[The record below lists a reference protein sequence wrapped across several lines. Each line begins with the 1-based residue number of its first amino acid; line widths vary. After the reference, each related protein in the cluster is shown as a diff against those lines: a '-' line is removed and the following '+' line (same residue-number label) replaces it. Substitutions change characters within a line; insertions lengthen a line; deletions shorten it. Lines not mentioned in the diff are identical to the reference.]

1 MSAAAPSLID
11 WGLAGSV
18 ARAVAGN
25 GSGKRSVRRADLQRA
40 ARGSVRLVRDYT
52 GLEPRGRLPAPEVV
66 DRREWIEANIASL
79 RAMSAAAER
88 DLAESIALPG
98 PLGSGLRTVAGAAA
112 GVELGV
118 VSGFLAQRVLGQYDV
133 SLIGPPRPTRLLFV
147 APNLAEAQRRL
158 GAERATFLRW
168 IALHE
173 ATHVVQ
179 FSSVPWL
186 REHIAGLG
194 EELLGGA
201 FATISLRDLARLA
214 GRLLPPDPRALVRA
228 IREGEWLTPFTGERR
243 RRLMRRL
250 QTTMA
255 VVEGYSEHVMDEVGA
270 GLDPSYLEL
279 RERVEERRASRG
291 AAEGLVSRLFGMEMK
306 MRQYRQGKA
315 FCDEV
320 AARRG
325 IGHPEPGLG
334 RAGRAA
340 APLRARAA
348 GPLDLPGRLSYSDIA
363 RAVSPSRGPF
373 TAV

>member
-1 MSAAAPSLID
+1 VSGAAPELID

-52 GLEPRGRLPAPEVV
+52 GLEPRGRLPAPEVI

-88 DLAESIALPG
+88 DLAEALALPG

-133 SLIGPPRPTRLLFV
+133 SLIGPARPTRLLFV

-186 REHIAGLG
+186 RDHIAGLG

-201 FATISLRDLARLA
+201 FAAVSLRDLVRLA

-228 IREGEWLTPFTGERR
+228 VREGEWLTPFTGERR

-255 VVEGYSEHVMDEVGA
+255 VVEGYSEHVMDEVGG
-270 GLDPSYLEL
+270 GLDPSYREL
-279 RERVEERRASRG
+279 RDRVEARRANRG
-291 AAEGLVSRLFGMEMK
+291 AVEGLVSRLFGMEMK

-320 AARRG
+320 AERRG
-325 IGHPEPGLG
+325 IETLNKVWTEP
-334 RAGRAA
+334 AA
-340 APLRARAA
+340 LPRPSELEH
-348 GPLDLPGRLSYSDIA
+348 PGRWLA
-363 RAVSPSRGPF
+363 RVA
-373 TAV
+373 